1 MKQENTVGKL
11 APTDLLEEV
20 LLQTF
25 KTFQS
30 VEDAVSVKY
39 NKTSY
44 ACKAFKSKYF
54 IISGFLNFENLQ
66 IIISVFH

>member
-25 KTFQS
+25 KTFQF

-39 NKTSY
+39 NKMRY
-44 ACKAFKSKYF
+44 ACIAQMLILPKGYMDIWIQCNS
-54 IISGFLNFENLQ
+54 
-66 IIISVFH
+66 